1 MVSIEVVLSWVLR
14 TGVMAGAVLM
24 AIGLFAG
31 ANVIWFGVFILA
43 LTPLLRVI
51 IAGLLFLSQK
61 DVKYFIIAL
70 YVISVLVIGI
80 LIKF

>member
-14 TGVMAGAVLM
+14 TGVMAGAVFM

-31 ANVIWFGVFILA
+31 ANVIWLGVFILA

-80 LIKF
+80 LVKF

>member
-61 DVKYFIIAL
+61 DMKYFIIAL

>member
-1 MVSIEVVLSWVLR
+1 MVSVEVVLSWVLR
-14 TGVMAGAVLM
+14 TGVMAGAALM
-24 AIGLFAG
+24 AMGFFAG
-31 ANVIWFGVFILA
+31 VNVIWLGVLILA

-51 IAGLLFLSQK
+51 IAGLLFLSHK

-70 YVISVLVIGI
+70 YVILVLVIGI

>member
-31 ANVIWFGVFILA
+31 ANVIWLGVFILA
-43 LTPLLRVI
+43 LTPLLRVT

>member
-24 AIGLFAG
+24 VIGLFAG

-51 IAGLLFLSQK
+51 IAGLMFLSQK
-61 DVKYFIIAL
+61 DMKYFIIAL

>member
-1 MVSIEVVLSWVLR
+1 MVSIEAILSWVLR
-14 TGVMAGAVLM
+14 TGVITGAVLM
-24 AIGLFAG
+24 VIGLFAG
-31 ANVIWFGVFILA
+31 ANIIWLGVLILA